1 MLQTNVL
8 KFFSKGLLV
17 FFLSLTFLISGTN
30 LAEAGFGI
38 TPPYVR
44 NSSLTRNMVYEQP
57 ILMVRG
63 DPTVALRA
71 EISIDAPEIQD
82 WIEIVEGNDISLPK
96 GEQKIPMTVR
106 ITVPKNADFKEYRGA
121 IRIRTLPDSGEVTA
135 GAVSISLGAQ
145 IDINL
150 NVIDKK
156 IKDFKVRK
164 ISLPELNEG
173 RKFGWLYFPGKINFG
188 IYLENTGN
196 VEIAPSKVEFRIF
209 DSTGNVLL
217 EETENKG
224 KIKTVAPYAAEEV
237 MAEIPSRLPAGNY
250 MVRYK
255 IFNETDIKQE
265 GEVSMSIRPFGTLQ
279 TAGFG
284 FLGLSWPHK
293 ISILL
298 PVLTLI
304 ILVLYSIFSQRK
316 KKDLK

>member
-1 MLQTNVL
+1 MLPTNVL
-8 KFFSKGLLV
+8 KFFSKGLLA
-17 FFLSLTFLISGTN
+17 FFLLLILGADF
-30 LAEAGFGI
+30 AEAGFGI

-63 DPTVALRA
+63 DPDVALKA
-71 EISIDAPEIQD
+71 EITIDAPEIQD
-82 WIEIVEGNDISLPK
+82 WIEIVEGNSIPLPK

-106 ITVPKNADFKEYRGA
+106 VTVPKNADFKEYKGA
-121 IRIRTLPDSGEVTA
+121 IRIRTLPDTGEVTA

-145 IDINL
+145 VDINL

-173 RKFGWLYFPGKINFG
+173 KKLAWLYFPGKINFG
-188 IYLENTGN
+188 IYLENIGN
-196 VEIAPSKVEFRIF
+196 VEISPSKVEFRIF

-217 EETENKG
+217 EEAENKG
-224 KIKTVAPYAAEEV
+224 KIKTVTPYAAEEV
-237 MAEIPSRLPAGNY
+237 VAKIPTRLPAGNY

-255 IFNETDIKQE
+255 IFNEHEVKQE
-265 GEVSMSIRPFGTLQ
+265 GEVSMSIRPYGTLQ

-284 FLGLSWPHK
+284 FLGLSVPHK
-293 ISILL
+293 ISVIL
-298 PVLTLI
+298 PILTLI
-304 ILVLYSIFSQRK
+304 ILILYSVFIRRK
-316 KKDLK
+316 KENSN

>member
-1 MLQTNVL
+1 VLQTNVL
-8 KFFSKGLLV
+8 KFFSKGLLAV
-17 FFLSLTFLISGTN
+17 FVFLIFGVNAN

-63 DPTVALRA
+63 DPDVALKA
-71 EISIDAPEIQD
+71 EITIDAPEIQD
-82 WIEIVEGNDISLPK
+82 WIEIVEGNNIPLPK

-106 ITVPKNADFKEYRGA
+106 VTVPKNADYKEYRGA

-173 RKFGWLYFPGKINFG
+173 KKLAWLYFPGKINFG
-188 IYLENTGN
+188 VYLENTGN

-217 EETENKG
+217 EETQNRG
-224 KIKTVAPYAAEEV
+224 KIKTVSPYVTEDV
-237 MAEIPSRLPAGNY
+237 VAEIPTRLPAGNY

-255 IFNETDIKQE
+255 IFNETEIKQE
-265 GEVSMSIRPFGTLQ
+265 GEVSMSVRPYGTLQ

-284 FLGLSWPHK
+284 FLGLSTAHK
-293 ISILL
+293 ISVII
-298 PVLTLI
+298 PVLVII
-304 ILVLYSIFSQRK
+304 ILILYPIFNRRK
-316 KKDLK
+316 KESLN